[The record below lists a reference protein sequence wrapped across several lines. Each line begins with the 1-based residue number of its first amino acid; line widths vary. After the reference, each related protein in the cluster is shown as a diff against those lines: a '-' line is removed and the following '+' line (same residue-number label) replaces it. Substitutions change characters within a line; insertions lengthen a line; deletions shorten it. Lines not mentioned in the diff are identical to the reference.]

1 MNNSL
6 NNYKWF
12 ENSKYWLDDETYKK
26 VIGNKANVPISELI
40 SKHKIIKTIRNF
52 VDIVNDEGS
61 SKINVVFAG
70 QTAQTDG
77 KTLSISSDVEDF
89 DLLAGLSLHESS
101 HLQYSKDH
109 FRILGKMNTS
119 LTTGPKS
126 TTDPE
131 FVFINKVFNH
141 FKSMGIRIDAPT
153 QYFCLLGNFIEDARV
168 DNKIISRYPGY
179 APYYDALNRKYVLS
193 DEAKARLNAETGET
207 WKNYMSKLLLL
218 IDKNADLN
226 ALKGLKEIANVINLS
241 NINRLKGGLDVFAL
255 SFEVFKIIQKYV
267 DQAKTQPQQS
277 NASKQSTSKSKS
289 GKGQKSNS
297 PSMPNMDKD
306 EDEDSSDDENDSNDS
321 ESGDEDE
328 NDENENGSNNDKNEP
343 NEDESEDEDESNDSN
358 NESEDED
365 ESEEPAEPTNEN
377 DFNMNDGTKL
387 MEDIINALNNEFEKK
402 EMDKTEVNAFEM
414 ITNKS
419 VLTRTVKYQ
428 NMNVDTIL
436 IKDITNDALLNKFQI
451 TNLFSSRRP
460 YSSYIESGIKKGKLL
475 ASRLSLMNDVKRVD
489 AIRKE
494 AGNLDARLLPEFG
507 HGNTKIFKTTQ
518 TGKYQD
524 TNIHFTIDSSGS
536 MTGDSYGHALECATM
551 FAVASLYIRGLTVQ
565 ISVRSTMTTIIG
577 SDTPFVAIVF
587 DSYDNHDIK
596 HIRKYMGKLNVHDL
610 TPEGLTFAVIKD
622 YIIERS
628 KTKNSLFINVSDGC
642 PSCYTNRS
650 YNNDSFGGDDAI
662 EFTAKQV
669 KEIANAGIKVISF
682 FIHSSPDS
690 FQGKQ
695 FVRMY
700 GNASQFIDVVQPLKV
715 ANVFN
720 KNIKKV

>member
-12 ENSKYWLDDETYKK
+12 QNSKYWLDDETYNK

-52 VDIVNDEGS
+52 VDIINDEGS
-61 SKINVVFAG
+61 SKIKVVFAG

-109 FRILGKMNTS
+109 FRMLGKMKTS
-119 LTTGPKS
+119 LTVGPKS

-131 FVFINKVFNH
+131 FVFINKAFNH
-141 FKSMGIRIDAPT
+141 FKSMGVRLDAPT

-179 APYYDALNRKYVLS
+179 EPYYDALNRKYVLS
-193 DEAKARLNAETGET
+193 DESKERLNAETGET
-207 WKNYMSKLLLL
+207 WKNYLSKLLLL
-218 IDKNADLN
+218 IDKSSDLN
-226 ALKGLKEIANVINLS
+226 TLKGLKEISNTIDLA
-241 NINRLKGGLDVFAL
+241 NINRLNGGLDVFEL

-267 DQAKTQPQQS
+267 NQPKPQQNQ
-277 NASKQSTSKSKS
+277 NASKQTSGKSKSKS
-289 GKGQKSNS
+289 TSNT
-297 PSMPNMDKD
+297 PSMPDMDNDSDNDGDEDGETSKANTND
-306 EDEDSSDDENDSNDS
+306 ESEDEDT
-321 ESGDEDE
+321 
-328 NDENENGSNNDKNEP
+328 NDENKGGKA
-343 NEDESEDEDESNDSN
+343 NEDESEDEDENDDSN
-358 NESEDED
+358 NESENED
-365 ESEEPAEPTNEN
+365 EPEEAEEPNSITED
-377 DFNMNDGTKL
+377 DFEMNDGSKV
-387 MEDIINALNNEFEKK
+387 MEDIINALNNEFEKE
-402 EMDKTEVNAFEM
+402 EMDANEVNAFEM

-419 VLTRTVKYQ
+419 VLTRTVKYK

-436 IKDITNDALLNKFQI
+436 IKDVTNQSLLNKFDI
-451 TNLFSSRRP
+451 TDLFSNRAP
-460 YSSYIESGIKKGKLL
+460 YSSYIENGIKKGKLL
-475 ASRLSLMNDVKRVD
+475 ASRLSLMNDVKQID

-494 AGNLDARLLPEFG
+494 AGKLDQRLLPEFG
-507 HGNTKIFKTTQ
+507 HGNTKIFKTSTV
-518 TGKYQD
+518 GKYQD
-524 TNIHFTIDSSGS
+524 TNIHITVDSSGS
-536 MTGDSYGHALECATM
+536 MTGPSYGNALEMATM
-551 FAVASLYIRGLTVQ
+551 FAVASLYIKGLTVQ
-565 ISVRSTMTTIIG
+565 VSVRSTIHTILG
-577 SDTPFVAIVF
+577 NDTPFVAIVF

-596 HIRKYMGKLNVHDL
+596 HIRKYMSKLNVHDL

-642 PSCYTNRS
+642 PSCYC
-650 YNNDSFGGDDAI
+650 NNNHKGDGFGGDEAI

-669 KEIANAGIKVISF
+669 KDIANAGIKIISF
-682 FIHSSPDS
+682 FIHNSPDS
-690 FQGKQ
+690 YAGKQ

-715 ANVFN
+715 ASVFN
-720 KNIKKV
+720 KNIKKA